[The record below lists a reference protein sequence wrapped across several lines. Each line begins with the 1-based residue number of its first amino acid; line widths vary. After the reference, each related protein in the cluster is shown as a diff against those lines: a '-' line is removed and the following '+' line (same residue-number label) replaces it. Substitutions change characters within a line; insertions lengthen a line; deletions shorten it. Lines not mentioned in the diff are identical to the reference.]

1 MSNFNILKT
10 NTFSAC
16 WVIWCFHSPPNS
28 DVDYRI
34 RNMHIWLFCMHI
46 CCFCTH
52 HHITFDEVEIHKNL
66 RTGMH
71 ITCDRLQKCCVC
83 VTTCK
88 EKKKIVQNL
97 HWSDSLHAQS
107 RINLSLLA
115 RYLRPL
121 RHRVNNTCVQT
132 LTSKHRPR
140 SSFSKNCMG
149 LYFHLCLHYSGT
161 WTACRLV
168 KGVCLHADAVGLAEA
183 QLSVRGWWVA
193 LIHPLVSSVWTSVQ
207 TRWSPTE
214 ERTGQGTG

>member
-1 MSNFNILKT
+1 MFDRQKKQQPKKRNSSFLLHVVSNFNILKT

-46 CCFCTH
+46 CCFSTH

-71 ITCDRLQKCCVC
+71 ITCDRLQKCVC
-83 VTTCK
+83 VITCK

-121 RHRVNNTCVQT
+121 RCRVNSTCSNSHFKAQT
-132 LTSKHRPR
+132 QIIFFKKLHGTIL
-140 SSFSKNCMG
+140 SSLFTLQWNLDS
-149 LYFHLCLHYSGT
+149 LQ
-161 WTACRLV
+161 AC
-168 KGVCLHADAVGLAEA
+168 
-183 QLSVRGWWVA
+183 
-193 LIHPLVSSVWTSVQ
+193 
-207 TRWSPTE
+207 
-214 ERTGQGTG
+214 